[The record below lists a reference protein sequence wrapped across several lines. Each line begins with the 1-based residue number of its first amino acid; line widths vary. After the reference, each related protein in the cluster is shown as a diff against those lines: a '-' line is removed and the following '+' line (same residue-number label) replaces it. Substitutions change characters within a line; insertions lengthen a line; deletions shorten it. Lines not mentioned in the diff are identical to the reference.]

1 MKSEGLARS
10 GLISLFGSAF
20 AALAALL
27 LTAIVGNTLGADGT
41 GLFFQAMGIFTILTQ
56 VLRLGTN
63 SGIVRYIAEQRAF
76 HRVGAEWRIVV
87 FALGPVAVVSGL
99 VSLAVWLLA
108 DALGDWL
115 AAPSDAAAMA
125 DLMRAMVPY
134 VVVGALIGVLQIA
147 ARMLRGVTAFTLLQS
162 ILLPASRLLT
172 VLLAVSAAGV
182 GAWGAFEAWLLPQ
195 PFWLLVTIVVIAP
208 PFVRDF
214 RRRRESAPGTRPT
227 MGEFW
232 RFNAPRTVSS
242 GLETALEWSDVLI
255 IAALASPSAAGVY
268 AVITRAVRAGG
279 VVDKAMR
286 VAVSPTISGLLAR
299 EDYVESTRL
308 HTKVVRT
315 MILMN
320 WPFYMLLIS
329 MGPAV
334 LGIFGSEFRSGWGP
348 MVLLALAMMFQTAC
362 GMLQSILL
370 QGGRS
375 TWQMYNKAIALAIS
389 IGGNLAL
396 VPLLGV
402 WGAAITWVIVVVADN
417 MIAAVQV
424 HRLMHVDLQPSRL
437 LVPMLPPVVVFG
449 GGGLLFTW
457 FVGSSLLI
465 LVVAGITLCLVYA
478 VVLWLLRRPLHI
490 QTLWRRIP
498 FLGRWA

>member
-10 GLISLFGSAF
+10 GVISLFGSAF

-41 GLFFQAMGIFTILTQ
+41 GLFFQAMGVFTILTQ

-76 HRVGAEWRIVV
+76 HRAGAEWRIVM
-87 FALGPVAVVSGL
+87 FAVGPVAVVSGL
-99 VSLAVWLLA
+99 VSLGVWLLA
-108 DALGDWL
+108 DAMGAWL
-115 AAPSDAAAMA
+115 AAPEDATAMA
-125 DLMRAMVPY
+125 DLLRAMVPY
-134 VVVGALIGVLQIA
+134 VVMGALIGVLQIA
-147 ARMLRGVTAFTLLQS
+147 ARMLRSVTAFTLLQS

-172 VLLAVSAAGV
+172 VLIAVSFAGV
-182 GAWGAFEAWLLPQ
+182 AAWGAFEAWLLPL
-195 PFWLLVTIVVIAP
+195 PFWLLVTIAVIAA

-214 RRRRESAPGTRPT
+214 RRRAESTPETRPT
-227 MGEFW
+227 FGHFW

-286 VAVSPTISGLLAR
+286 VAVSPTISALLAR
-299 EDYVESTRL
+299 EDYRESTRL
-308 HTKVVRT
+308 HTSVVRA

-370 QGGRS
+370 QGGKS
-375 TWQMYNKAIALAIS
+375 TWQMYNKAIALALS

-396 VPLLGV
+396 VPVLGV
-402 WGAAITWVIVVVADN
+402 WGAAVTWVVVVVADN
-417 MIAAVQV
+417 IIAAMQV
-424 HRLMHVDLQPSRL
+424 HHRMHVDLQPSKL
-437 LVPMLPPVVVFG
+437 LAPMLPPVLVFG
-449 GGGLLFTW
+449 VGGILFTW
-457 FVGSSLLI
+457 WAGSSLVVLLI
-465 LVVAGITLCLVYA
+465 AGVVLCAIYA

-490 QTLWRRIP
+490 ETLWRRIP
-498 FLGRWA
+498 FVGRWA

>member
-41 GLFFQAMGIFTILTQ
+41 GLFFQAMGVFTILTQ

-76 HRVGAEWRIVV
+76 HRAGAEWRIVM
-87 FALGPVAVVSGL
+87 FAVGPVAVISGL
-99 VSLAVWLLA
+99 VSLGVWLLA
-108 DALGDWL
+108 DALGAWL
-115 AAPSDAAAMA
+115 ATPEDAAAMA
-125 DLMRAMVPY
+125 DLLRAMVPY
-134 VVVGALIGVLQIA
+134 VVMGALIGVLQIG
-147 ARMLRGVTAFTLLQS
+147 ARMLRGVAAFTLLQS

-172 VLLAVSAAGV
+172 VLLAVSFAGV
-182 GAWGAFEAWLLPQ
+182 AAWGAFEAWLLPL
-195 PFWLLVTIVVIAP
+195 PFWLIVTVATIAM

-214 RRRRESAPGTRPT
+214 RRRGESTRETRPT
-227 MGEFW
+227 FSGFW

-255 IAALASPSAAGVY
+255 IAALASPSSAGVY

-286 VAVSPTISGLLAR
+286 VAVSPTISALLAR
-299 EDYVESTRL
+299 EDYRESTRL
-308 HTKVVRT
+308 HTSVVRA

-320 WPFYMLLIS
+320 WPFYMLLVS

-334 LGIFGSEFRSGWGP
+334 LGIFGAEFRSGWGP
-348 MVLLALAMMFQTAC
+348 MVLLSLAMMFQTAC

-370 QGGRS
+370 QGGKS
-375 TWQMYNKAIALAIS
+375 TWQMYNKAIALGLS

-402 WGAAITWVIVVVADN
+402 WGAAVTWMIVVVTDN
-417 MIAAVQV
+417 LIAAVQV
-424 HRLMHVDLQPSRL
+424 HHRMHVDLQPTRL
-437 LVPMLPPVVVFG
+437 IAPMLPPVLVFG
-449 GGGLLFTW
+449 GGGFLVTW
-457 FVGSSLLI
+457 WAGSSLIVL
-465 LVVAGITLCLVYA
+465 LLAGAALCVVYA
-478 VVLWLLRRPLHI
+478 AVLWLLRRPLHVE
-490 QTLWRRIP
+490 TLWRRIP
-498 FLGRWA
+498 FIGRWA